1 MPMTG
6 DQAMIFVILATT
18 VGLFLWGRWR
28 HDMVAGAAL
37 LACVFTGLIPGVE
50 AFQGFG
56 HPAVITVAC
65 VLVLSSGLQSS
76 GAVDALAQRVLP
88 ARAGPT
94 LGIGAITALAALLSG
109 FMNNVGALA
118 LLMPVALQ
126 LARRLELPPGKVLMP
141 LAFGSILGG
150 TVTLIGTPAN
160 LIVSGFRAESGLG
173 GYAMFDFAPVGLV
186 ITLAG
191 LVFVVALGWRLVPSR
206 DRADSAS
213 FDTAAYTTEARLDE
227 GSKAVG
233 ISLGEAEKLLDEAD
247 AQIIGMVR
255 HEFRVMAPNPHR
267 ILQAGDI
274 LIIEADPDALT
285 KALANLGVALA
296 ESKEVNTAGEE
307 GVGDGA
313 PGGSG
318 SVEGDDGD
326 DAKAARGEA
335 AELVVQELVLAP
347 TSALASRSA
356 TDIQLRSRYGIN
368 LLAISREGQRSIRRL
383 RTALLQPGDVLLVQG
398 TEEAIA
404 GFVADYGCLPLATR
418 EIRIPVKGQALHAGL
433 IMLAAIVST
442 ALGLVPAAVAFA
454 AASLAFLVLRIVPPR
469 AVHLTVDWP
478 VIVLLG
484 AMLPVAGAMS
494 TTGAADL
501 LARVLLDGLAQG
513 QAVVALAVILV
524 VTMTLS
530 DFMNNAATG
539 AVMCP
544 IALSTAQQLGVDP
557 NAFLM
562 AVAVG
567 ASCAF
572 LTPIGH
578 QNNTLILGPG
588 GFRFGDYWPLGLP
601 LEVLIVAISVPMLLW
616 VWPL

>member
-1 MPMTG
+1 MTA
-6 DQAMIFVILATT
+6 DQATIFAILATT

-37 LACVFTGLIPGVE
+37 LACVFAGLIPGAE

-88 ARAGPT
+88 AKAGPT
-94 LGIGAITALAALLSG
+94 LGIGALTALAALLSG

-126 LARRLELPPGKVLMP
+126 LAGRLELPPGKVLMP

-150 TVTLIGTPAN
+150 TTTLIGTPAN

-173 GYAMFDFAPVGLV
+173 TFTMFDFTPVG
-186 ITLAG
+186 IAMTLAG
-191 LVFVVALGWRLVPSR
+191 LLFVVSVGWRLVPGR

-267 ILQAGDI
+267 ILEAGDI
-274 LIIEADPDALT
+274 LIIEADPDALA

-296 ESKEVNTAGEE
+296 ESKEANAVEE
-307 GVGDGA
+307 EAGDGHA
-313 PGGSG
+313 A
-318 SVEGDDGD
+318 DDSPSPLD
-326 DAKAARGEA
+326 DTGTEAKPARGA
-335 AELVVQELVLAP
+335 AELVVQELVVAP
-347 TSALASRSA
+347 TSALANRSA
-356 TDIQLRSRYGIN
+356 TDIQLRTRYGIN
-368 LLAISREGQRSIRRL
+368 LLALSREGRRSIRRL
-383 RTALLQPGDVLLVQG
+383 RTTLLQPGDVLLVQG
-398 TEEAIA
+398 AEEAIA

-418 EIRIPVKGQALHAGL
+418 DIRIPVKGQALHAGL
-433 IMLAAIVST
+433 IMVAAIAASAT
-442 ALGLVPAAVAFA
+442 GLAPAAVAFA
-454 AASLAFLVLRIVPPR
+454 AAALAYLLLRIVPPR
-469 AVHLTVDWP
+469 AVHLAVDWP

-501 LARVLLDGLAQG
+501 LARWLLDGLAQG
-513 QAVVALAVILV
+513 QPVVALVVILV

-544 IALSTAQQLGVDP
+544 IALSAAQQLGVNAD
-557 NAFLM
+557 AFLM

-601 LEVLIVAISVPMLLW
+601 LEVLIIAVSVPALLW
-616 VWPL
+616 AWPL